1 MGFAIRGTKT
11 INKPKRTDDE
21 FFFFLDAEYVFDWD
35 SWHIQTIFMFI
46 KRTVELA
53 DRQVQSV
60 GSLQKYLI
68 ASQSAANVE
77 NRQVSKFFSG
87 KRSITN
93 YIFFIEDIPLC

>member
-1 MGFAIRGTKT
+1 M
-11 INKPKRTDDE
+11 N
-21 FFFFLDAEYVFDWD
+21 FFFLDAEYVFDWD

-77 NRQVSKFFSG
+77 NRQVSKFFFWKAQYNELYFFYRG
-87 KRSITN
+87 HPVVLILTIV
-93 YIFFIEDIPLC
+93 YI